1 MTCRVAGAVFG
12 TLVAAAASLAPAW
25 AMPPHIA
32 VDTALETV
40 TPSPEAALSARY
52 ELGEN
57 GLPKVLSDDD
67 AALYREIFALQD
79 RGKWK
84 LAERRIA
91 ELRDRLLIGHVLAQ
105 RYMHPTAYRSK
116 YTELKQW
123 LDSFADHPDA
133 KAIHKLAVKRRPA
146 NYAWPRKPITHRSEY
161 TGRAAAVA
169 TNDIPSKRLSRSK
182 RKRAR
187 QILWQVRRYANR
199 TRLSAAERLLT
210 TREAGRLLTSAQI
223 DDGLTDVAAAW
234 FYFGKADKA
243 YTLANAAAE
252 RSGRHVSIA
261 HWIAGLAAWRL
272 GDLASAAGHFE
283 RLALS
288 QNASDWNTTAGAYWA
303 ARAHLRLR
311 QPEEM
316 SRWLNLAAESQLT
329 FYGLL
334 ARRSLGME
342 TQFDFTPHRL
352 TTDDVEILLETR
364 ESKRALALLQ
374 VGQNRRAEREL
385 LRLRNWNVPEAVEA
399 LLSVAERAKLPALSF
414 KLASRLVDSGHAKQ
428 SGGKLEAALFPIPPW
443 RPDSGFQVDRA
454 LIYALMRQESAF
466 NPRAKSGD
474 GARGL
479 MQLMPATAGYMA
491 RKRFRGSRRN
501 QLFDPGLNLDLG
513 QRYVTYLLSDRR
525 VRGDLFR
532 LTTAYNGGPGN
543 LMRWQRRMEF
553 DDDPLLFIESLPS
566 RETRLFIERVLT
578 NFWIYRARLG
588 QPAPSLDATAAG
600 DWPGYAALDGATQ
613 EVARFE
619 PYR

>member
-1 MTCRVAGAVFG
+1 MLF
-12 TLVAAAASLAPAW
+12 AAAASPAPARDL
-25 AMPPHIA
+25 PPPTT
-32 VDTALETV
+32 VDRALETV
-40 TPSPEAALSARY
+40 TSSPEAALAARY
-52 ELGEN
+52 ELDEN
-57 GLPKVLSDDD
+57 GLPKVLSNDD
-67 AALYREIFALQD
+67 AALYREIFALQE
-79 RGKWK
+79 RGRWK
-84 LAERRIA
+84 QADRRIA
-91 ELRDRLLIGHVLAQ
+91 ELRDPLLLGHLLAQ

-116 YTELKQW
+116 YSELKKW
-123 LDSFADHPDA
+123 LARYADHPHA
-133 KAIHKLAVKRRPA
+133 KALYKLAIKRRPT
-146 NYAWPRKPITHRSEY
+146 NYTRPRKPVSHRSKY
-161 TGRAAAVA
+161 TQRSTAV
-169 TNDIPSKRLSRSK
+169 TRNHLPSKRLSRSK

-199 TRLSAAERLLT
+199 TRLSAAERLLS
-210 TREAGRLLTSAQI
+210 TREANRLLTAAQI
-223 DDGLTDVAAAW
+223 DDSLADVAAAW

-243 YTLANAAAE
+243 YRVANAAAE
-252 RSGRHVSIA
+252 RSGRYAPIA

-272 GDLASAAGHFE
+272 NDLPSAAQHFE
-283 RLALS
+283 QLALS

-303 ARAHLRLR
+303 ARTHLRLR

-316 SRWLNLAAESQLT
+316 SRWLNLAAKSQLT

-352 TTDDVEILLETR
+352 APDDVEILLGTP

-374 VGQNRRAEREL
+374 VGQNHRAEREL
-385 LRLRNWNVPEAVEA
+385 LRLRNWSVPEAVEA

-414 KLASRLVDSGHAKQ
+414 KLASRLVGSGHAKQ
-428 SGGKLEAALFPIPPW
+428 SGRKLEAALFPIPPW
-443 RPDSGFQVDRA
+443 RPDGGFQVDRA

-513 QRYVTYLLSDRR
+513 QRYVSYLLSDRR
-525 VRGDLFR
+525 VQGNLFR

-543 LMRWQRRMEF
+543 LMRWQKRMKF

-588 QPAPSLDATAAG
+588 QPTPSLDATAAG

-619 PYR
+619 SNR